1 MLRHPERWGSLRA
14 RYADDTK
21 PRKMLALDGGG
32 IRGLITLGILAEMED
47 RLRKRE
53 GGGDDFRLCHFFDY
67 IAGTSTGA
75 IVAAGLA
82 RGMRVR
88 DLVDFYKSAGAS
100 MFEKTHLLKRL
111 TSLYTADPLRTKLRE
126 VFTDADLSPDNL
138 KCLLLVVTRNVTT
151 DSPWPIGSNPDAK
164 YNDPGRPD
172 CNLRIPLWQ
181 LVRASSAAPVYFP
194 PEILQWDKTDPSK
207 TFVFVDGG
215 MTPYNNPAFLL
226 FRMATARPYRLEW
239 KTGERN
245 LLIVSV
251 GTGASANPNFRTNF
265 NILTSVV
272 GVPGA
277 LMYGI
282 QVDQDTN
289 CRTVGRCT
297 YGPFL
302 DRELFDMTCRDAKE
316 AGSFEDWMNAPHVS
330 LDQDLGRAF
339 LYARYNADL
348 SREGLDK
355 LGCKDV
361 EPEHVQ
367 KLDSVDYM
375 DDLIRVGHAAGQDF
389 RPEHFG
395 TFVKPPAA

>member
-1 MLRHPERWGSLRA
+1 MLRHPERWGPLQA
-14 RYADDTK
+14 RYEDNTK

-47 RLRKRE
+47 RLRERE
-53 GGGDDFRLCHFFDY
+53 GGGDEFRLCQFFDY

-75 IVAAGLA
+75 IIAAGLA
-82 RGMRVR
+82 RGMRVGE
-88 DLVDFYKSAGAS
+88 LIDFYKSAGAS
-100 MFEKTHLLKRL
+100 MFEKTHLMKRF
-111 TSLYTADPLRTKLRE
+111 TSLYKADPLREELRR

-138 KCLLLVVTRNVTT
+138 KCLLLMITRNVTT
-151 DSPWPIGSNPDAK
+151 DSSWPISTNPDAK
-164 YNDPGRPD
+164 YNDPARPD

-181 LVRASSAAPVYFP
+181 LVRASTAAPVYFP
-194 PEILQWDKTDPSK
+194 PETLQWDKTDPTK

-226 FRMATARPYRLEW
+226 FRMATAKPYRLEW
-239 KTGERN
+239 KPGERN
-245 LLIVSV
+245 LLVVSV
-251 GTGASANPNFRTNF
+251 GTGGTSNPNARTNF
-265 NILTSVV
+265 NILTSVT
-272 GVPGA
+272 GIPGA
-277 LMYGI
+277 LMYGM

-297 YGPFL
+297 HGALL
-302 DRELFDMTCRDAKE
+302 DTELYDMTCRDTGE
-316 AGSFEDWMNAPHVS
+316 DGSFEDWMNAPHVP

-355 LGCKDV
+355 LGCGDV
-361 EPEHVQ
+361 EPKHVQ
-367 KLDSVDYM
+367 KLDSVDYI
-375 DDLIRVGHAAGQDF
+375 DDLLRVGHAAGLEV

-395 TFVKPPAA
+395 PFVKAAV